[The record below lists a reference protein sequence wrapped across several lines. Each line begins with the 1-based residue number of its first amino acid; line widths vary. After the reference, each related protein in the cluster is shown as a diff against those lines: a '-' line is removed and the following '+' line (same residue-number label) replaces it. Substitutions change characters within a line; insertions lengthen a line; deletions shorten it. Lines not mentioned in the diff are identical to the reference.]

1 MKGLIVDA
9 GGYDPEIT
17 LLKKGA
23 SSLKTLLKGL
33 PFSEPFNTFGL

>member
-1 MKGLIVDA
+1 MIVLGVTTPSSNPNSPMKGLIVDA

-23 SSLKTLLKGL
+23 
-33 PFSEPFNTFGL
+33 